1 MIDKIFKSGFVAI
14 VGRPNTGKSTLLNK
28 ITGEKLAIV
37 SNKPQTTR
45 NSILTIKTE
54 EDYQLVFVDTPG
66 VHKPKNR
73 LGEFMNRVVT
83 ETIADVDAAVLVAE
97 CDKAPGET
105 EKELIAQLKDREIP
119 AILVL
124 NKADAADKDAILPVI
139 AEYTSLLDFCAVIP
153 MSALKESADKVIDEV
168 LKLIP
173 EGPMYYPEDQ
183 MTDVPEKDI
192 ASEIIREKIL
202 RLFDKEVPHG
212 TAVEIEKFSDG
223 EDLLRIEAAIYC
235 EKNSHKSII
244 IGKGGEA
251 LKRVGSYARADMEK
265 FFGKKVFLKLW
276 VKVRSDWRNSMSDLK
291 TLGFERK

>member
-1 MIDKIFKSGFVAI
+1 MKENFKSGFVAI

-28 ITGEKLAIV
+28 ITKEKLAIV

-45 NSILTIKTE
+45 NAILAIKTT
-54 EDYQLVFVDTPG
+54 EDYQIIFVDTPG

-73 LGEFMNRVVT
+73 LGEFMIKAVNDAIT
-83 ETIADVDAAVLVAE
+83 DVDAAIMVA
-97 CDKAPGET
+97 DATRAVGEV
-105 EKELIAQLKDREIP
+105 EKELIAQLKGREIP
-119 AILVL
+119 TILIL
-124 NKADAADKDAILPVI
+124 NKVDIVNKEDLLPLI
-139 AEYTSLLDFCAVIP
+139 AEFTELYDFESVIP
-153 MSALKESADKVIDEV
+153 MSALREEADKVINEV
-168 LKLIP
+168 VKLIE

-183 MTDVPEKDI
+183 LTDINERDI
-192 ASEIIREKIL
+192 ASEIVREKIL

-212 TAVEIEKFSDG
+212 TAVEIEKFSDD

-235 EKNSHKSII
+235 EKDSHKSII
-244 IGKGGEA
+244 IGKKGEA

-276 VKVRSDWRNSMSDLK
+276 VKVRKDWRNRESDLK

>member
-1 MIDKIFKSGFVAI
+1 MEEKIFKSGFVAI

-28 ITGEKLAIV
+28 ITGEHLAIV

-45 NSILTIKTE
+45 NSILTIKTT
-54 EDYQLVFVDTPG
+54 EDYQLIFVDTPG
-66 VHKPKNR
+66 VHKPKTK
-73 LGEFMNRVVT
+73 LGQFMNRVVN
-83 ETIADVDAAVLVAE
+83 ETIADVDAAILVA
-97 CDKAPGET
+97 DSTKGLGEQ
-105 EKELIAQLKDREIP
+105 EKNIISQLKERKIP
-119 AILVL
+119 AILIL
-124 NKADAADKDAILPVI
+124 NKVDIVEKEALLPQIAQYSNEYDFETIL
-139 AEYTSLLDFCAVIP
+139 P
-153 MSALKESADKVIDEV
+153 MSAQRENADKVIEEV

-192 ASEIIREKIL
+192 AAEIIREKIL

-212 TAVEIEKFSDG
+212 TAVEIEKFSEE
-223 EDLLRIEAAIYC
+223 EDIIKIEAAIYC

-251 LKRVGSYARADMEK
+251 LKRVGSYARGDMEK
-265 FFGKKVFLKLW
+265 FFMKKVFLKLW
-276 VKVRSDWRNSMSDLK
+276 VKVRSDWRNRDSDLK

>member
-276 VKVRSDWRNSMSDLK
+276 VKVRSDWRNSMSDLR

>member
-1 MIDKIFKSGFVAI
+1 MTDKIFKSGFVAI

-28 ITGEKLAIV
+28 ITGEHLAIV

-54 EDYQLVFVDTPG
+54 EDYQLIFVDTPG
-66 VHKPKNR
+66 VHKPKNK
-73 LGEFMNRVVT
+73 LGQFMNKVVN
-83 ETIADVDAAVLVAE
+83 ETISDVDAAILVA
-97 CDKAPGET
+97 DSQKGLGEQ
-105 EKELIAQLKDREIP
+105 EKNLIEQLKSREIP

-124 NKADAADKDAILPVI
+124 NKVDIVEKEALLPMI
-139 AEYTSLLDFCAVIP
+139 AEFSDAYNFETILP
-153 MSALKESADKVIDEV
+153 MSAMRESADKVIEEV

-183 MTDVPEKDI
+183 MTDVPERDI

-212 TAVEIEKFSDG
+212 TAVEIEKFTE
-223 EDLLRIEAAIYC
+223 EDEIIKIEAAIYC

-251 LKRVGSYARADMEK
+251 LKRVGSYARSDMEK
-265 FFGKKVFLKLW
+265 FFSKKVFLKLW
-276 VKVRSDWRNSMSDLK
+276 VKVRSDWRNRDSDLK

>member
-1 MIDKIFKSGFVAI
+1 MTDKIFKSGFVAI

-28 ITGEKLAIV
+28 ITGDKLAIV

-45 NSILTIKTE
+45 NSILTIRTT
-54 EDYQLVFVDTPG
+54 EDYQLIFVDTPG

-83 ETIADVDAAVLVAE
+83 ETIADVDAAILVAE

-105 EKELIAQLKDREIP
+105 EKELIRQLKEREIP

-124 NKADAADKDAILPVI
+124 NKADAAEKDAILPVI
-139 AEYTSLLDFCAVIP
+139 AEYTELLPFEAVIP
-153 MSALKESADKVIDEV
+153 MSALKESADKVIAEV

-192 ASEIIREKIL
+192 AAEMIREKIL

-212 TAVEIEKFSDG
+212 TAVEIEKFSDS

-265 FFGKKVFLKLW
+265 FFDKKVFLKLW

>member
-1 MIDKIFKSGFVAI
+1 MTEKIFKSGFVAI

-28 ITGEKLAIV
+28 ITGDKLAIV

-45 NSILTIKTE
+45 NSILTINTT
-54 EDYQLVFVDTPG
+54 EDYQLIFVDTPG

-73 LGEFMNRVVT
+73 LGEFMNKVVT

-105 EKELIAQLKDREIP
+105 EKELILKLAERKIP
-119 AILVL
+119 TILVL
-124 NKADAADKDAILPVI
+124 NKADAVLKDAILPVI
-139 AEYTSLLDFCAVIP
+139 AEYTSLFDFEAVIP
-153 MSALKESADKVIDEV
+153 MSALKERADKVIDEV

-173 EGPMYYPEDQ
+173 EGPMYYPDDQ
-183 MTDVPEKDI
+183 MTDVSEKEI
-192 ASEIIREKIL
+192 ASEMIREKIL

-212 TAVEIEKFSDG
+212 TAVEIEKFSDS
-223 EDLLRIEAAIYC
+223 EDLLKIEAAIYC

-251 LKRVGSYARADMEK
+251 LKRVGSYARSDMEK

>member
-28 ITGEKLAIV
+28 ITGDKLAIV

-45 NSILTIKTE
+45 NSILTIKTT
-54 EDYQLVFVDTPG
+54 EDYQLIFVDTPG

-97 CDKAPGET
+97 CDKTPGET
-105 EKELIAQLKDREIP
+105 EKELIAQLKAREIP

-124 NKADAADKDAILPVI
+124 NKADAASKDAILPVI
-139 AEYTSLLDFCAVIP
+139 AQYTALCDFEAVIP

-192 ASEIIREKIL
+192 ASEMIREKIL

-251 LKRVGSYARADMEK
+251 LKRVGSYARGDMEK

>member
-1 MIDKIFKSGFVAI
+1 MSDKIFKSGFVAI

-28 ITGEKLAIV
+28 ITGDKLAIV

-45 NSILTIKTE
+45 NSILTIKTT
-54 EDYQLVFVDTPG
+54 EDYQLIFVDTPG

-105 EKELIAQLKDREIP
+105 EKELIAQLKAREIP

-124 NKADAADKDAILPVI
+124 NKADAASKDAILPVI
-139 AEYTSLLDFCAVIP
+139 AQYTALCDFEAVIP

-192 ASEIIREKIL
+192 AAEMIREKIL

-251 LKRVGSYARADMEK
+251 LKRVGSYARSDMEK

>member
-1 MIDKIFKSGFVAI
+1 MTEKIFKSGFVAI

-28 ITGEKLAIV
+28 ITGDKLAIV

-45 NSILTIKTE
+45 NSILTINTTD
-54 EDYQLVFVDTPG
+54 DYQLIFVDTPG

-73 LGEFMNRVVT
+73 LGEFMNKVVT

-105 EKELIAQLKDREIP
+105 EKELILKLAERKIP
-119 AILVL
+119 TILVL
-124 NKADAADKDAILPVI
+124 NKADAVLKDAILPVI
-139 AEYTSLLDFCAVIP
+139 AEYTSLFDFEAVIP
-153 MSALKESADKVIDEV
+153 MSALKERADKVIDEV

-173 EGPMYYPEDQ
+173 EGPMYYPDDQ
-183 MTDVPEKDI
+183 MTDVSEKEI
-192 ASEIIREKIL
+192 ASEMIREKIL

-212 TAVEIEKFSDG
+212 TAVEIEKFSDS
-223 EDLLRIEAAIYC
+223 EDLLKIEAAIYC
-235 EKNSHKSII
+235 EKNSHKSIL

-251 LKRVGSYARADMEK
+251 LKRVGSYARSDMEK